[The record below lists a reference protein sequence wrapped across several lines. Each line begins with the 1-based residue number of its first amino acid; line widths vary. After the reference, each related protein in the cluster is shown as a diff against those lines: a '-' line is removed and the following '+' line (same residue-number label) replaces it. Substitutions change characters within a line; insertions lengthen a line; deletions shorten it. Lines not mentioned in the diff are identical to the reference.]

1 MAIRRFTFIASINFA
16 VMAIVHVIRLFTY
29 FHFIAGS
36 HVIPI
41 WESWLGVVIPGILA
55 WGTYRESRR

>member
-1 MAIRRFTFIASINFA
+1 MGKRPFTFIASIIFA

-29 FHFIAGS
+29 FQIVAGS
-36 HVIPI
+36 HVIPM
-41 WESWLGVVIPGILA
+41 WVSWLGVVIPGILA